1 MKYLEK
7 YDVIVVGAG
16 PAGSICALECAKR
29 GLKVLV
35 IDKRQEIG
43 SPVRCAEGLSKH
55 WFGDIEIE
63 IDPQYCRWRITGG
76 RVYSPSGK
84 YVDITEDSE
93 GYILERKI
101 FEKKLAEKAINNGAH
116 YMIKSLVYDLIV
128 EDGFVKGVKVDD
140 GFGKF
145 EVFCDVVV
153 AADGVDSKI
162 ARMYGIDT
170 TADLSEVDSGF
181 QYELGGLNL
190 KEPNMIHIYV
200 GNEIAPRGYVWIFP
214 KSETSANVGI
224 GIKGDDPKTAKEYL
238 DRFIEDHPEIFKDA
252 YPIEIN
258 CGVVP
263 VGRPIEKPYGNG
275 IVVIGDAARMV
286 NPIHGGG
293 IGLAMESG
301 KIAAEVL
308 ANAKEKGDFSQE
320 TLKEFKDIWFKH
332 RGEKL
337 IKIWKARRFFEQLT
351 DEDFEKL
358 AEILDGRTI
367 YNIAHGSKIK
377 ELTKLFV
384 KYPRLLQLAMKT
396 LF

>member
-1 MKYLEK
+1 MKYNEK
-7 YDVIVVGAG
+7 YDVVVVGAG
-16 PAGSICALECAKR
+16 PAGSICALECAKK
-29 GLKVLV
+29 GLNVLV
-35 IDKRQEIG
+35 VDKRQEIG

-55 WFGDIEIE
+55 WFDEIGIE

-84 YVDITEDSE
+84 FVDVRKDAE

-101 FEKKLAEKAINNGAH
+101 FEKKLAEKAINSGAH
-116 YMIKSLVYDLIV
+116 YMIKSLVYDLII
-128 EDGFVKGVKVDD
+128 EDGFVKGVKIDN

-145 EVFCDVVV
+145 EVYCDVVV

-162 ARMYGIDT
+162 ARMYGINT

-181 QYELGGLNL
+181 QYEMSGLNIDSPDL
-190 KEPNMIHIYV
+190 IHIFV

-214 KSETSANVGI
+214 KDETTANVGI

-238 DRFIEDHPEIFKDA
+238 DRFIENHPEIFKDA

-258 CGVVP
+258 GGVVP
-263 VGRPIEKPYGNG
+263 VGKPIEKPYGNG
-275 IVVIGDAARMV
+275 IVIIGDAARMV

-301 KIAAEVL
+301 KIAAQIL
-308 ANAKEKGDFSQE
+308 AKAKEKGDFSE
-320 TLKEFKDIWFKH
+320 NTLKEFKDVWYES
-332 RGEKL
+332 RGNKL
-337 IKIWKARRFFEQLT
+337 VKIWKARRFFEQLS

-358 AEILDGRTI
+358 ADILDGDAI

-377 ELTKLFV
+377 ELIKLFA
-384 KYPRLLQLAMKT
+384 KYPKLVNLAMKT